1 MFGGDKV
8 CSIISNYV
16 LYVALTMQY
25 YSVEKKYSGSF
36 VVHACICFC
45 FNIGTWL
52 MCGVCFPIDNVLV
65 E

>member
-45 FNIGTWL
+45 FNIGT
-52 MCGVCFPIDNVLV
+52 
-65 E
+65 